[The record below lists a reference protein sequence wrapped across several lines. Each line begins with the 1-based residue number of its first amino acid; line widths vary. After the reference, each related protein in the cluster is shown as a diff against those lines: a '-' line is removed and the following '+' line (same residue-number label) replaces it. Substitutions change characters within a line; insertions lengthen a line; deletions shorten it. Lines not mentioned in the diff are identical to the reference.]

1 MFYYLKDL
9 RYFWYSLIGIQVA
22 SIMIVSIFFV
32 ESPIWL
38 LSLNRNKDA
47 LLQLYKVAKINGKI
61 EQYKKVEQ
69 IISEL
74 PPKKLNE
81 KVKTYNMLDVFK
93 FKSTR
98 KIVSLVGV
106 FWPAVMFFDFTV
118 FLNLE
123 KSGSDVYL
131 HGIVVFI
138 ACAVAALIAGALADY
153 FGRKKVMIAS
163 IFMSC
168 IPYVNV
174 ITPYCSQHENLLIVE
189 TILLF
194 ISCISY

>member
-1 MFYYLKDL
+1 
-9 RYFWYSLIGIQVA
+9 
-22 SIMIVSIFFV
+22 MIVSIFFV

-93 FKSTR
+93 FK
-98 KIVSLVGV
+98 
-106 FWPAVMFFDFTV
+106 
-118 FLNLE
+118 
-123 KSGSDVYL
+123 
-131 HGIVVFI
+131 
-138 ACAVAALIAGALADY
+138 
-153 FGRKKVMIAS
+153 
-163 IFMSC
+163 
-168 IPYVNV
+168 
-174 ITPYCSQHENLLIVE
+174 
-189 TILLF
+189 
-194 ISCISY
+194 

>member
-1 MFYYLKDL
+1 
-9 RYFWYSLIGIQVA
+9 
-22 SIMIVSIFFV
+22 MIVSIFFV

-74 PPKKLNE
+74 PPKKLYE

-174 ITPYCSQHENLLIVE
+174 ITPYCSQHENL
-189 TILLF
+189 
-194 ISCISY
+194 

>member
-74 PPKKLNE
+74 PPKN
-81 KVKTYNMLDVFK
+81 
-93 FKSTR
+93 
-98 KIVSLVGV
+98 
-106 FWPAVMFFDFTV
+106 
-118 FLNLE
+118 
-123 KSGSDVYL
+123 
-131 HGIVVFI
+131 
-138 ACAVAALIAGALADY
+138 
-153 FGRKKVMIAS
+153 
-163 IFMSC
+163 
-168 IPYVNV
+168 
-174 ITPYCSQHENLLIVE
+174 
-189 TILLF
+189 
-194 ISCISY
+194 

>member
-38 LSLNRNKDA
+38 LSLNRNKGA

-81 KVKTYNMLDVFK
+81 KVKTL
-93 FKSTR
+93 
-98 KIVSLVGV
+98 
-106 FWPAVMFFDFTV
+106 
-118 FLNLE
+118 
-123 KSGSDVYL
+123 
-131 HGIVVFI
+131 
-138 ACAVAALIAGALADY
+138 
-153 FGRKKVMIAS
+153 
-163 IFMSC
+163 
-168 IPYVNV
+168 
-174 ITPYCSQHENLLIVE
+174 
-189 TILLF
+189 
-194 ISCISY
+194 

>member
-1 MFYYLKDL
+1 M
-9 RYFWYSLIGIQVA
+9 
-22 SIMIVSIFFV
+22 
-32 ESPIWL
+32 
-38 LSLNRNKDA
+38 
-47 LLQLYKVAKINGKI
+47 LQLYKVAKINGKI

-131 HGIVVFI
+131 HGI
-138 ACAVAALIAGALADY
+138 AY
-153 FGRKKVMIAS
+153 
-163 IFMSC
+163 
-168 IPYVNV
+168 
-174 ITPYCSQHENLLIVE
+174 
-189 TILLF
+189 
-194 ISCISY
+194 